1 MKKINIYYT
10 PEFVRLWRKIP
21 KEIKVKA
28 IKKEAVF
35 RQNPFHSQLKTH
47 KLKGVLKGF
56 YSFSIDYHW
65 RIVFHF
71 QEEGIYFNAIGT
83 HEIYH

>member
-1 MKKINIYYT
+1 MKIYYT
-10 PEFVRLWRKIP
+10 PEFTKLWKRLP
-21 KEIKVKA
+21 KEIKDKA
-28 IKKEAVF
+28 IKKEKLF

-47 KLKGVLKGF
+47 KLKGVLEEF

-71 QEEGIYFNAIGT
+71 RSTEVYFDSVGT
-83 HEIYH
+83 HSIYR